1 MKYFYQG
8 VLFITFVALFIVGIL
23 FAIDIETAR
32 QDYNSGKKVENCI
45 FERVCQRYGEK

>member
-8 VLFITFVALFIVGIL
+8 ILFIAFVAVFIVGTL

-32 QDYNSGKKVENCI
+32 QGYNSGKKVENCI

>member
-1 MKYFYQG
+1 MKCFYQG
-8 VLFITFVALFIVGIL
+8 ILIIAFVSLFIVGIL